1 MRGVRHR
8 CGVFEVFG
16 KYLPPEMC
24 VRVCNCCVSP
34 FTEANNKDGGHRL
47 QPAALLVSGSRVM
60 VSESCTGLDFS
71 LLEAYI
77 KTYIIICTVVSF
89 KAEYFA
95 NSLSLLFPF
104 HSVSLVSAWDSKIG
118 QTGAPCW
125 CQIPSAPR
133 PESIDLSNKKPPA
146 HPVVSTG
153 PSSRPYVSQFQCS
166 RPALRVINGHV
177 C

>member
-60 VSESCTGLDFS
+60 VSESCTGPVFS

-133 PESIDLSNKKPPA
+133 PESRLI
-146 HPVVSTG
+146 
-153 PSSRPYVSQFQCS
+153 
-166 RPALRVINGHV
+166 
-177 C
+177 